1 MLLLGWYIH
10 AFFVLQGV
18 TIRVVEFLGCA
29 PEFDSIK
36 PAPTFAVPLYAFDYT
51 ITVFP
56 RLRRCHLSVQS
67 SILVV
72 PDYGANPVIYAH
84 ADGDAARPKLHYEY
98 LLSPPNHV

>member
-51 ITVFP
+51 ITVFL
-56 RLRRCHLSVQS
+56 RLRRCRLS
-67 SILVV
+67 L
-72 PDYGANPVIYAH
+72 
-84 ADGDAARPKLHYEY
+84 
-98 LLSPPNHV
+98 